1 MMIDVRPRAQ
11 LPEDVAAASLA
22 PIAVSTAR
30 SLVIPM
36 VKLTMLA
43 LLPLLHVRSNASR
56 HLHAVSNSAVE
67 HVTQS

>member
-1 MMIDVRPRAQ
+1 MIIDVQPKAQ
-11 LPEDVAAASLA
+11 LPEDIAAASLA
-22 PIAVSTAR
+22 PIAVSPPQ
-30 SLVIPM
+30 SLVIPI

-43 LLPLLHVRSNASR
+43 FLPLLHVRSNACR